1 MDEMLPLDF
10 TIYSQFVDT
19 VKEKVKD
26 EGLDLCPVTA
36 REPDASDFQVADSS
50 EILFSVSN

>member
-1 MDEMLPLDF
+1 MDEILPLDF